1 MKNVKETDKNIKSES
16 NTLKST
22 LIVLSAFILI
32 GLLIAVEMY
41 SSKR

>member
-1 MKNVKETDKNIKSES
+1 MKN
-16 NTLKST
+16 LKST

-41 SSKR
+41 TGK